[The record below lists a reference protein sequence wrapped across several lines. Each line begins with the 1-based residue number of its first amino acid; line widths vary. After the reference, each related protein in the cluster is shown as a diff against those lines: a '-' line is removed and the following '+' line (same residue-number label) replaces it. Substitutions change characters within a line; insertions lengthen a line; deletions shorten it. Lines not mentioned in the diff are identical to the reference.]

1 MQEAC
6 QWEHWPKKAHRLGRA
21 AAIAAEIPQE
31 MPPWIGRTASPD
43 MLTPPLR
50 VNLSGQS
57 DPDGEFAGEAKYR
70 VSRSSQA
77 RPPERTSHWNTFA
90 TSRSRPGA
98 RMYRQIQ
105 ARGLAYSGPAPQV
118 ACGPQ
123 VVSVGCRILVSE
135 GERVGSDSHGGG

>member
-6 QWEHWPKKAHRLGRA
+6 QWENWPKKAHRLGRA

-31 MPPWIGRTASPD
+31 MPPWIGRTAPPD

-77 RPPERTSHWNTFA
+77 RSAGTDLALEHVCRF
-90 TSRSRPGA
+90 
-98 RMYRQIQ
+98 QIQ
-105 ARGLAYSGPAPQV
+105 ASGLDV
-118 ACGPQ
+118 
-123 VVSVGCRILVSE
+123 
-135 GERVGSDSHGGG
+135 